1 MFIHSAV
8 CCQGVQQRPV
18 RAWLNRAVTS
28 TDLALAAERLAPVVG
43 RMLADHPSLPS
54 AAVALRGPDGQR
66 AEVVRG
72 LADTATGEPLTAA
85 HSYRIASC
93 TKPFVAAA
101 VVSLASE
108 GAVALDAPV
117 IDSVAP
123 AAADVFAAYEHAR
136 VVTVRQ
142 VLQHRSGLVD
152 HTMFPEFNASVTA
165 PWTPLQQLTI
175 AAGKPALF
183 APGTAMSYSD
193 SGYVLL
199 GQMIEHLTGQ
209 SLAAAVRARAGLDAS
224 TMPSLHWEV
233 FEPAPS
239 GSPRAHQW
247 FEGNDSFDW
256 NPSFDLFGGGGLVSN
271 LDDLTHWWSNWF
283 TGVHGHIATHL
294 AEPAPTVGPDGVQFP
309 GGDRIGLGVFGHRM
323 GGVQVWSHGG
333 FWGLET
339 GYVPDL
345 GVAYALSLTHR
356 VPGLPGPLL
365 LADAVVG
372 ALVTGR

>member
-1 MFIHSAV
+1 MTA
-8 CCQGVQQRPV
+8 
-18 RAWLNRAVTS
+18 L
-28 TDLALAAERLAPVVG
+28 DLSLVADRLSPVVEQ
-43 RMLADHPSLPS
+43 LIAENPSLPS
-54 AAVALRGPDGQR
+54 VAVSLLGADGAR

-72 LADTATGEPLTAA
+72 VADTATGEPITGA

-93 TKPFVAAA
+93 TKSFVAATA
-101 VVSLASE
+101 VSLASE
-108 GAVALDAPV
+108 GAVVLDVPV
-117 IDSVAP
+117 IEFVAP
-123 AAADVFAAYEHAR
+123 AVADLFGRYEHAR

-165 PWTPLQQLTI
+165 QWTPLQQLTI

-209 SLAAAVRARAGLDAS
+209 SLSAAVRARAGLDAS
-224 TMPSLHWEV
+224 TMPSLHWEI
-233 FEPAPS
+233 FEATPA
-239 GSPRAHQW
+239 GFPRAHQW

-256 NPSFDLFGGGGLVSN
+256 NPSFDLFGGGGLVST
-271 LDDLTHWWSNWF
+271 LADLARWWSNWF
-283 TGVHGHIATHL
+283 TGAHGHIATHT
-294 AEPAPTVGPDGVQFP
+294 AEPAPTLGPDGTQFP
-309 GGDRIGLGVFGHRM
+309 GGDRMGLGLYSRRVAD
-323 GGVQVWSHGG
+323 VQVWSHGG

-356 VPGLPGPLL
+356 APDLPGPRV
-365 LADAVVG
+365 LADAVLG
-372 ALVTGR
+372 ALAASQ